1 MCTCVNTLTAMSSAP
16 DDLPDETLS
25 VGTVKAAAMLGI
37 SRRKLMEH
45 IYAGHIKTSKIPSI
59 RSGQPYSHL
68 IKVTELRA
76 FLDEHETAATA

>member
-1 MCTCVNTLTAMSSAP
+1 MCTCVNTLTAMSSAL

-25 VGTVKAAAMLGI
+25 VGTTKAAQMLGI

-45 IYAGHIKTSKIPSI
+45 IYAGHITTCKVPSI

-68 IKVTELRA
+68 IEVSELRA
-76 FLDEHETAATA
+76 FLDRHRTAPAA

>member
-16 DDLPDETLS
+16 DDLPDDTLS
-25 VGTVKAAAMLGI
+25 VGTTKAAQMLGI

-45 IYAGHIKTSKIPSI
+45 IYAGHIVTSKVPSI

-68 IKVTELRA
+68 IEVAELKA
-76 FLDEHETAATA
+76 FIARHRTAA